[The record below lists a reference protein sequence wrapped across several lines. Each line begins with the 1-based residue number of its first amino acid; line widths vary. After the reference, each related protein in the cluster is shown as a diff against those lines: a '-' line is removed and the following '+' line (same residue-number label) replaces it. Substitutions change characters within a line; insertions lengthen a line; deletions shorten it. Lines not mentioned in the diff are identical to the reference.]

1 VRWEPSLTFEGAL
14 KILGHYEHR
23 WIKRLDTALGGTFLV
38 GGTVGTIAAGT
49 AALPALGMFA
59 AVWAWLE
66 PKDTAIELLRQAVG
80 KLSGKLAGTAGYER
94 RKLIAA
100 AHTTI
105 VVAAFFEVLREHAG
119 SELFDKL
126 KLSDEQKAKL
136 LADRPDPAGGAGRVG
151 GAGRT
156 GGAGLSGRA
165 HRPLQV
171 SCRSVFSALYASEV
185 PAPSSVWGFEE
196 NTERVE
202 RWNSGFANDVRSFLL
217 SLNKAA
223 AAEIEDKVDWA
234 AVTGEATERY
244 RSYFL
249 SLAASVPEFTV
260 WTTLVE
266 LTGVRLIARELG
278 RDVAGVDDAVALTR
292 ADIAGLRADITAAL
306 DSEQHALGRVEA
318 LLALGTV
325 PAGLLTDLRG
335 VMQRANQAVL
345 SETIIPA
352 EAQSYGP
359 DITFPTVDQIY
370 VNPRYRAALVAPQ
383 ITDGLTHR
391 RPRAAGSEDED
402 SARESYPDAPD
413 PVEDDDP
420 PEPAEG
426 DIPEPWAVEALD
438 PWEVDAPDPF
448 DYGPFD
454 AWEDVPPDSWEDG
467 ASGSAAGPEW
477 RGLSAETAHLVAD
490 ERWWQKVPARD
501 DFDLMLA
508 RYIGSPDATR
518 VPMLLLGHPGAGK
531 SMLVKL
537 LAGRLP
543 AAGYTVVRVPL
554 RRVGAN
560 APVIHQIRT
569 ALDLTTHGRVRDWH
583 QLADRAGDTVRVV
596 LLDGLDEL
604 LQASQH
610 DRSGYLQDVT
620 EFQRIEAA
628 QGTPVVVLV
637 TSRTVVADRVTIPD
651 GTTVVKLDPF
661 TDDDIVDWVERWTS
675 VNARAIAAGRM
686 GELTVDGALAQP
698 HLAQQPLLLLMLAI
712 YAADPTM
719 APIDPELGTA
729 ELYRRLIDGFA
740 QREAAK
746 DIDRD
751 PRASTPG
758 ERGGNRPRAGTAGGR
773 TDDRE
778 QRAADHRSRLEIAA
792 LGMFNRGRQDIGEEE
807 LGHDLEVIEP
817 RLMTRWRP
825 TEAGRR
831 IIAEFFFVHAPE
843 ARVEAGPDAPEP
855 GYQAGPPPGPR
866 RSYEFLHATFGE
878 YLVAQRILDEL
889 ADIAAKAH
897 AGRRGV
903 VEPDDSLLF
912 ALLSMQPLA
921 ARRSV
926 VEFAADI
933 GGNLRK
939 RERARIA
946 DVLEMLLGSYRSPRP
961 AGKFAAYQPMPA
973 DQPRQLAC
981 YSANLVMLRMTLGDR
996 RAPVLLSRLLR
1007 TEGNG
1012 MDQWRSMVL
1021 LWQAGLDNDGFQAM
1035 LDSVRLAAP
1044 GRPAL
1049 INALT
1054 MGGPISEYWR
1064 GGEDPWEETEDP
1076 WGREPPW
1083 ETNDPWGK
1091 PLPSAIVTARLIDD
1105 ELTEQ
1110 YLRYGLAAVDAST
1123 HELGG
1128 ESWADTVIPQ
1138 LIAGITA
1145 DDPHQRRF
1153 IERFPE
1159 PPPETLRDDIHRVG
1173 NLIHAYLQ
1181 RPKAAVDDL
1190 FTALRLLLA
1199 LRTWFGPDEQA
1210 FAKAVLATPALMLE
1224 NEELQ
1229 DPGLYGEYWEIVRR
1243 AVYEKQDT
1251 KEGPRA
1257 IQNPSKQTLAAITY
1271 LLRQGPIAANQDP
1284 WGDSWS
1290 DEAPF

>member
-1 VRWEPSLTFEGAL
+1 MRWEPSLTFEGAL
-14 KILGHYEHR
+14 KILGHYEDR

-38 GGTVGTIAAGT
+38 GGTAGTIAAGT

-105 VVAAFFEVLREHAG
+105 VVAALFEVLREHAG
-119 SELFDKL
+119 SELFDQL

-136 LADRPDPAGGAGRVG
+136 LADRSGPAGGAGLG
-151 GAGRT
+151 
-156 GGAGLSGRA
+156 GRA

-202 RWNSGFANDVRSFLL
+202 RWNSGFANDVRSFLR

-244 RSYFL
+244 RSHFL
-249 SLAASVPEFTV
+249 GLAASVPEFTV

-278 RDVAGVDDAVALTR
+278 RDVAEIDDAMALTR

-306 DSEQHALGRVEA
+306 DSEQHALSRVEA

-325 PAGLLTDLRG
+325 PAGPLTDLRG

-345 SETIIPA
+345 SETIIPP

-383 ITDGLTHR
+383 TADGLTHR

-402 SARESYPDAPD
+402 PARESYPDAPD
-413 PVEDDDP
+413 PLEDDDP
-420 PEPAEG
+420 PEPAE
-426 DIPEPWAVEALD
+426 DDMPEPWAVEALD
-438 PWEVDAPDPF
+438 PWEVDAPNPF
-448 DYGPFD
+448 DYGSFD

-467 ASGSAAGPEW
+467 ASGVTAGPEW
-477 RGLSAETAHLVAD
+477 RGLSTETAHLVAD

-560 APVIHQIRT
+560 APVIDQIEM
-569 ALDLTTHGRVRDWH
+569 ALDRTTHGRVRDWH
-583 QLADRAGDTVRVV
+583 QLASQAEDTVRVV

-620 EFQRIEAA
+620 DFQRIEAA

-661 TDDDIVDWVERWTS
+661 TDHDIADWVDRWTS

-698 HLAQQPLLLLMLAI
+698 QLAQQPLLLLMLAI

-746 DIDRD
+746 DLDRD
-751 PRASTPG
+751 PRAGTPG
-758 ERGGNRPRAGTAGGR
+758 GRGDN
-773 TDDRE
+773 RE

-843 ARVEAGPDAPEP
+843 ARVDARPDAPEP

-926 VEFAADI
+926 IEFAADI
-933 GGNLRK
+933 SRK
-939 RERARIA
+939 LPEGERARIV
-946 DVLEMLLGSYRSPRP
+946 DVLEVLLGGYRSPR
-961 AGKFAAYQPMPA
+961 ATGKFAAYQPMAA

-996 RAPVLLSRLLR
+996 RAAVPLARLLQ

-1054 MGGPISEYWR
+1054 MESPPSEDQS
-1064 GGEDPWEETEDP
+1064 GGEDPWETEDP
-1076 WGREPPW
+1076 WGSQPPW
-1083 ETNDPWGK
+1083 ETADPRGK
-1091 PLPSAIVTARLIDD
+1091 PLPSAIVAARLMHD

-1123 HELGG
+1123 HQLGG
-1128 ESWADTVIPQ
+1128 EFWADIVIPQ

-1145 DDPHQRRF
+1145 EDPYRRRF
-1153 IERFPE
+1153 PDRFPE
-1159 PPPETLRDDIHRVG
+1159 PPPGTLSDDIHRVI
-1173 NLIHAYLQ
+1173 NLIHAYLE
-1181 RPKAAVDDL
+1181 RPKAAVDDR

-1199 LRTWFGPDEQA
+1199 LRTWPSPDERA

-1229 DPGLYGEYWEIVRR
+1229 DPGLYGEFWEIVRK
-1243 AVYEKQDT
+1243 AVYDKQDP
-1251 KEGPRA
+1251 KEGPQALR
-1257 IQNPSKQTLAAITY
+1257 NPSKRTLAAITY
-1271 LLRQGPIAANQDP
+1271 LLGPIPTNQDP
-1284 WGDSWS
+1284 WGDLL
-1290 DEAPF
+1290 E